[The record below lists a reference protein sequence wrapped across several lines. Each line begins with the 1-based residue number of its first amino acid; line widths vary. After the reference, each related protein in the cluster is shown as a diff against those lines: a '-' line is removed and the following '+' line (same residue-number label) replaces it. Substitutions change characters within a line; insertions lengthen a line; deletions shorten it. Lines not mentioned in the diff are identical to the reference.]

1 MTAIYRTYRPKLFK
15 DLLGHEHIVTILQNA
30 IREDRLSHAYLFHGS
45 RGTGKTTTARLLA
58 KLANCHKIIE
68 DVKNKNKGEPCDQ
81 CLACQSINNGQAL
94 DVIEIDA
101 ASNRGIDEIR
111 DLQEKARLSPSSL
124 KYKIFIIDEVHMLTS
139 AAFNALLKTLE
150 EPPKHV
156 IFILA
161 TTEIEKVPITIT
173 SRTQKL
179 TFKKLTKDII
189 MQKLKTIALKE
200 NIDIDN
206 ESLEIISQLA
216 EGSLRDAESIF
227 DQVTTNNGQ
236 KITIKDIEKTLGISV
251 NNNITILLQKLFEN
265 NLDEVLNIINTI
277 VDNGYD
283 IIHFNKNLI
292 DYLSK
297 VIALKSNPKAINIF
311 KLNLTE
317 NELKKLEEL
326 ANLSDLNRSIELI
339 KSLIEA
345 HRNMR
350 YSPFSYIPLQ
360 VTLIEYLNKKANFI

>member
-1 MTAIYRTYRPKLFK
+1 MK
-15 DLLGHEHIVTILQNA
+15 
-30 IREDRLSHAYLFHGS
+30 RLKYLVLS
-45 RGTGKTTTARLLA
+45 SLLA
-58 KLANCHKIIE
+58 TNLLAI
-68 DVKNKNKGEPCDQ
+68 
-81 CLACQSINNGQAL
+81 
-94 DVIEIDA
+94 
-101 ASNRGIDEIR
+101 
-111 DLQEKARLSPSSL
+111 
-124 KYKIFIIDEVHMLTS
+124 
-139 AAFNALLKTLE
+139 
-150 EPPKHV
+150 
-156 IFILA
+156 
-161 TTEIEKVPITIT
+161 
-173 SRTQKL
+173 
-179 TFKKLTKDII
+179 
-189 MQKLKTIALKE
+189 
-200 NIDIDN
+200 
-206 ESLEIISQLA
+206 
-216 EGSLRDAESIF
+216 
-227 DQVTTNNGQ
+227 
-236 KITIKDIEKTLGISV
+236 
-251 NNNITILLQKLFEN
+251 

>member
-1 MTAIYRTYRPKLFK
+1 MAAIYRTYRPKLLK

-30 IREDRLSHAYLFHGS
+30 VKEDRLSHAYLFHGT

-68 DVKNKNKGEPCDQ
+68 DQNKNGGEPCDK
-81 CLACQSINNGQAL
+81 CFACESINNGQAL
-94 DVIEIDA
+94 DVLEIDA

-111 DLQEKARLSPSSL
+111 NLQEKVRLSPSSL
-124 KYKIFIIDEVHMLTS
+124 KYKIFIIDEVHMLTT

-150 EPPKHV
+150 EPPKHA
-156 IFILA
+156 IFVLA
-161 TTEIEKVPITIT
+161 TTEIEKVPITIS

-179 TFKKLTKDII
+179 TFKKLPKDII
-189 MQKLKTIALKE
+189 VQKLQTISKNE
-200 NIDIDN
+200 KIDIDN
-206 ESLEIISQLA
+206 ESLELVAQLA

-227 DQVTTNNGQ
+227 DQVTTNNNQ
-236 KITIKDIEKTLGISV
+236 KITAKDIEKTLGISV
-251 NNNITILLQKLFEN
+251 NNNITILLNNIFEN
-265 NLDEVLNIINTI
+265 NIDESINVINQI
-277 VDNGYD
+277 VDNGHD

-297 VIALKSNPKAINIF
+297 VIALKSNPKSINIF
-311 KLNLTE
+311 KSNLTE
-317 NELKKLEEL
+317 SEIKKLEEL
-326 ANLSDLNRSIELI
+326 SNKSDLNSSIELI

-360 VTLIEYLNKKANFI
+360 VSLIEHINKKA